1 MKSMTAPLNRKMY
14 FLTDPIEDRAKDWL
28 DYKINYQATFAA
40 QLMYPAV
47 APDKYGPAKASLR
60 MCLPPDTSVGRQK

>member
-28 DYKINYQATFAA
+28 DYEN
-40 QLMYPAV
+40 QLSGHFCSTV
-47 APDKYGPAKASLR
+47 DVSLW
-60 MCLPPDTSVGRQK
+60 